1 MKYEYG
7 HGDIKVNWMAA
18 KLASKGTSPLETV
31 WVAVREHVCLLVS
44 WPEAPPSSVTSWEFL
59 NIRIE
64 LEIFRAGPSFIFITL
79 TRSAGVR
86 SRKALASICCQ

>member
-1 MKYEYG
+1 MKYEDG
-7 HGDIKVNWMAA
+7 HGDIKFKWMVA
-18 KLASKGTSPLETV
+18 KLISKGTSHLEIV
-31 WVAVREHVCLLVS
+31 WVGVQEHVYLLVS
-44 WPEAPPSSVTSWEFL
+44 WPETPPSSVTSWEFL

-64 LEIFRAGPSFIFITL
+64 LEIFSAGPSLIFITL